1 MAANGILEGYLMARC
16 SSRWMIRVQV
26 AHVCFFGIFCLLVY
40 MLKGIGLHA
49 VIYATSVSMFLR
61 CVLAVYFIRYGE
73 EKENPKAKEGD
84 GKKPVEKA
92 KLSLGRIIIAALLLL
107 ASGQVCGR
115 ILSNVDISGPIPIKQ
130 IGIASGVA
138 ACSIGAVGLFAWKFC
153 GLQQAVRLLR
163 EQKKEKAQ

>member
-1 MAANGILEGYLMARC
+1 MARC

-84 GKKPVEKA
+84 GQKPVEKA
-92 KLSLGRIIIAALLLL
+92 ELSLGRITIAALLLL

-115 ILSNVDISGPIPIKQ
+115 KEISKKNQKMDKDDERKSSVSFRNSKIQKSNVEECFFEPIVTK
-130 IGIASGVA
+130 
-138 ACSIGAVGLFAWKFC
+138 
-153 GLQQAVRLLR
+153 RM
-163 EQKKEKAQ
+163 EKIFEKYPFL